1 MGRVSLQDKRREEIT
16 MAFYEVAKEVGLEN
30 ATIAKVADKM
40 KISKGLVM
48 HYFATKESLIFA
60 LNDEIL
66 NRYLNFVVSDKYLN
80 ISTQKELE
88 NYIRSLFSREWNHYI
103 DDGVFYSFYALIY
116 QNEKIRANY
125 RNFLLEIRNGI
136 YTILTN
142 SHQQGIIKNADITK
156 TANILYALIDGA
168 YFQLG
173 SHINNEASYLEESQL
188 FIDHALSL
196 LEFSELS

>member
-103 DDGVFYSFYALIY
+103 DDGVFYSFYAMIY

-173 SHINNEASYLEESQL
+173 SHINNEVSYLEESQL